1 MKFYTNVSQYG
12 NFVLE
17 RGIKDGVPFK
27 NRIEYSPSLFVPSK
41 EESKYKTLSGA
52 NVSKMDFGNIA
63 DAKEFIQKYDT
74 IENFE
79 IFGFTSW
86 MYCYLSDEYPGATVD
101 YDFESIKVLYID
113 IEVGSE
119 SGFPK
124 PEEAREQITAITM
137 KCGKDFIVIGCGD
150 YHNTRED
157 VRYIKC
163 ETEDGLI
170 NTFVDHWKRI
180 SPDIVTG
187 WNVKFFDIPYLVNRI
202 TNLFGEKFC
211 RQLSPWSYVRESKVA
226 GMGGKWMQTYNLT
239 GIAILDYLDLY
250 KKFTF
255 TNQESYR
262 LDHIA
267 HVELGEKKLDY
278 SEFETLH
285 QLYKLDYQKFIDY
298 NIKDVELVEQIE
310 EKKRLVEQ
318 AVVLAYDAK
327 SNFEDV
333 FKQVRMWDI
342 LAFNYLR
349 MNNIVIPQKE
359 RNIKDSAY
367 AGAYVKNPQVGKHD
381 WVVSFDLNSLY
392 PHLIMQYNISPETL
406 IEERLP
412 NDIQILKDQIS
423 VETLLKQKL
432 DTSILK
438 QYNLCMTPNGQFFK
452 REIHGFL
459 PEMMQNMY
467 DNRVQYKKQMIEAQ
481 KEYEINKTKEISNRI
496 DKFKNLQMAKKVSLN
511 SAYGALGNQYFRF
524 YDVRQA
530 EAVTKAG
537 QLSIQWVE
545 RDVNNFLN
553 KLLKTEG
560 IDYVIASD
568 TDSIYVVLDKLVNN
582 VFGDTSDK
590 EKVIDFLDK
599 VCDGK
604 LQDVINNSFE
614 NLFNYMNAY
623 EQKMFMKREGLSD
636 KGIWTAKKRYM
647 LNVYDNEGVRY
658 KTPKIKMMG
667 IEAVKSSTPSACREK
682 LREAID
688 IIMNQDESTMLD
700 FIEEFKQAFKS
711 LPIED
716 VSFPRSVQ
724 GVNKYYDPNQ
734 LYKKGTPLHIRG
746 AIIYNDMIR
755 KHKLNSKYQSI
766 QEGEKIKYTYLK
778 TPNPTT
784 DNVIAMLNTFPKE
797 FELEKY
803 IDYDLQFTKS
813 FLDPLKIILDTI
825 GWETE
830 RKATLESFFG

>member
-1 MKFYTNVSQYG
+1 
-12 NFVLE
+12 
-17 RGIKDGVPFK
+17 
-27 NRIEYSPSLFVPSK
+27 
-41 EESKYKTLSGA
+41 
-52 NVSKMDFGNIA
+52 
-63 DAKEFIQKYDT
+63 
-74 IENFE
+74 
-79 IFGFTSW
+79 
-86 MYCYLSDEYPGATVD
+86 MYCYLSDEYSGTTVD
-101 YDFESIKVLYID
+101 YDFNQIKVLYID

-170 NTFVDHWKRI
+170 NAFVDHWKRI

-211 RQLSPWSYVRESKVA
+211 KQLSPWNFVKEFKVA
-226 GMGGKWMQTYNLT
+226 GMGGKMFQTFNLT
-239 GIAILDYLDLY
+239 GIAVLDYLDLY

-285 QLYKLDYQKFIDY
+285 QLYKLDFQKFIDY

-310 EKKRLVEQ
+310 DKKKLVEQ

-327 SNFEDV
+327 SNYEDV

-349 MNNIVIPQKE
+349 MNDIVIPQKE

-367 AGAYVKNPQVGKHD
+367 AGAYVKDPQVGRHD

-412 NDIQILKDQIS
+412 DDIQLLKDQIS
-423 VETLLKQKL
+423 VDTLLSQKL
-432 DTSILK
+432 DTSILQK
-438 QYNLCMTPNGQFFK
+438 YNLCMTPNGQFF
-452 REIHGFL
+452 RRDVHGFL

-467 DNRVQYKKQMIEAQ
+467 DNRVQYKEKMIEAQ
-481 KEYEINKTKEISNRI
+481 KEYEINKTKEVSNRI

-560 IDYVIASD
+560 VDYVIASD
-568 TDSIYVVLDKLVNN
+568 TDSIYVVLDKLVNS
-582 VFGDTSDK
+582 VFEDTSDK
-590 EKVIDFLDK
+590 EKVINFLDK
-599 VCDGK
+599 ICDGK
-604 LQDVINNSFE
+604 IQDIINSSFE
-614 NLFNYMNAY
+614 NLYNYMNAY

-658 KTPKIKMMG
+658 QKPKIKMMG

-682 LREAID
+682 LKDAIE
-688 IIMNQDESTMLD
+688 IIMNRDESTMLD
-700 FIEEFKQAFKS
+700 FIENFKQEFKT
-711 LPIED
+711 LPVED

-724 GVNKYYDPNQ
+724 GVGKYRDSNQ

-746 AIIYNDMIR
+746 AIIYNDMVR
-755 KHKLNSKYQSI
+755 KNNLGKKYQFI

-778 TPNPTT
+778 VPNPTT

-813 FLDPLKIILDTI
+813 FLDPLKIILGTI

-830 RKATLESFFG
+830 KKSTLESFFG